1 MPDVNE
7 KLEEVGAIYD
17 KLAEFVVAY
26 GMQILGATLVLVVG
40 LMVSSWAAKKTVAFG
55 EKRNFDPT
63 LCKFSGA
70 AVRVVLITVV
80 IIITLGNFG
89 ITIAPFVAL
98 AGAGAFGATLA
109 LQGML
114 SNYGAGIAI
123 IFGRLF
129 VVGNTIKVR
138 DTFGVVEE
146 IKLGQTFLVGEDG
159 EKITIPNKQI
169 LGEILVNSDKFRV
182 VETRLVIAHD
192 ADVDRAVSAIAD
204 TTAKFS
210 EGFAND
216 DSAPVAQVGIH
227 GFGFGGIVLG
237 IRFWVPS
244 LEYFRTRYA
253 VNRAVLKALETAQ
266 VQLLPTGGWPNWAD
280 PLAFGSAP
288 LDEN

>member
-1 MPDVNE
+1 MPDVDQELE
-7 KLEEVGAIYD
+7 KVGAIYD
-17 KLAEFVVAY
+17 TLAEFIVTN
-26 GMQILGATLVLVVG
+26 GMQILGATIVFVIG
-40 LMVSSWAAKKTVAFG
+40 LLISNWAAKKTVAFG

-70 AVRVVLITVV
+70 TVRIILIAVV

-138 DTFGVVEE
+138 DTHGVVDE

-169 LGEILVNSDKFRV
+169 LGEILINSDKFRV

-192 ADVDRAVSAIAD
+192 ADVDRAIAAIAE
-204 TTAKFS
+204 TVAQFS
-210 EGFAND
+210 EKFATD
-216 DSAPVAQVGIH
+216 GEAPGAQVGIH

-253 VNRAVLKALETAQ
+253 VNRAVLKALDSAE
-266 VQLLPTGGWPNWAD
+266 VKLLPTGGWPSWAD
-280 PLAFGSAP
+280 PFAFGSAP